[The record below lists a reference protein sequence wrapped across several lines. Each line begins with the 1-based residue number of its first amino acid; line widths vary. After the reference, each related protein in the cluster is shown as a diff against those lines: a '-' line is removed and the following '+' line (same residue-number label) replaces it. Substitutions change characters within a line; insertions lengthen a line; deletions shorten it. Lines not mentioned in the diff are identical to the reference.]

1 MENNMPKLTP
11 LAALLLISSSF
22 APTVARA
29 DPPTNTADNQASCR
43 TIVAEDPNVTF
54 GGCLSFVQTFYTSHD
69 HGWIFHYCN
78 ALRYYEPDTFDSLY
92 DSLADC
98 IIANQGEPPL

>member
-1 MENNMPKLTP
+1 MGGKLP
-11 LAALLLISSSF
+11 QLDSVIFLMSKGR
-22 APTVARA
+22 V
-29 DPPTNTADNQASCR
+29 
-43 TIVAEDPNVTF
+43 F
-54 GGCLSFVQTFYTSHD
+54 GKGRDD